1 MAEVVLPPSPLS
13 LEKQDHPPHHSPLPP
28 ASPEAPA
35 GEIEKWHRT
44 HPCSYQHK
52 WRVDFQIQEEMPLS
66 PRPMT
71 LSRQI
76 VVGPGYYSDGRIR
89 AAHEYCYFCYSLSGE
104 GTFWDERGVHPVP
117 AGWGFLM
124 EINDARAGY
133 RAEPDVQTPWQF
145 LAFEFTGLAARALVR
160 DLIARYGALFALAA
174 QAPIVQR
181 LRSYETKHYA
191 VVHPHAVDGA
201 EMVIELL
208 LALAASARVQKGPD
222 AAQDLVKRAMQLIEE
237 HAEAAFSVTDL
248 AQRLGVSRE
257 RLARVFRLRLNLS
270 PHQLIQDQKIRR
282 ACFLLKDTDMPI
294 KQIAAHLG
302 YTDYTNFIRAFRQV
316 MQMTPHDFHVRGSI
330 QFPMRIS
337 QTDLDTPLRPG
348 SGRK

>member
-1 MAEVVLPPSPLS
+1 MADVALSFVSGLPEMPLGSLPTLAAPEMVQEEV
-13 LEKQDHPPHHSPLPP
+13 EAWYRTQDH
-28 ASPEAPA
+28 
-35 GEIEKWHRT
+35 T
-44 HPCSYQHK
+44 YQHL
-52 WRVDFQIQEEMPLS
+52 WRVDFRLLEEMPHS

-76 VVGPGYYSDGRIR
+76 IVGPGYYSNGCIR
-89 AAHEYCYFCYSLSGE
+89 AAHDYCYFCYTLAGI
-104 GTFWDERGVHPVP
+104 GTFWDEDGVHSVP
-117 AGWGFLM
+117 AGQGFLV
-124 EINDARAGY
+124 EINDPRTGY
-133 RAEPDVQTPWQF
+133 RGEPNAKTPWQF
-145 LAFEFTGLAARALVR
+145 LAFEFTGLAAHALAR
-160 DLIARYGALFALAA
+160 DLIARYGAVFALAA
-174 QAPIVQR
+174 QSPIVQR
-181 LRSYETKHYA
+181 LLSFETKNYA

-208 LALAASARVQKGPD
+208 LALAASARIQKEPD
-222 AAQDLVKRAMQLIEE
+222 AAQDLVKRATQLIEE

-270 PHQLIQDQKIRR
+270 PHQLIQERKIQR

-316 MQMTPHDFHVRGSI
+316 MKMTPHEFHLRGSI
-330 QFPMRIS
+330 QFSLRRPPTEIAK
-337 QTDLDTPLRPG
+337 TPE
-348 SGRK
+348 